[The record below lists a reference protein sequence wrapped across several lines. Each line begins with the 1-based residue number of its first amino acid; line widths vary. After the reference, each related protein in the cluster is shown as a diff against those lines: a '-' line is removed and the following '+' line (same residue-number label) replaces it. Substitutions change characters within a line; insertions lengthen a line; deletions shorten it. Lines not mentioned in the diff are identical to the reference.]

1 MTPPVPSTTGTAD
14 TCDLS
19 DGDLLIVRFDYLR
32 VGRTVRMRS
41 VRSDA
46 LIRIFITVPQ
56 REEGFLDYSK
66 LRWRSCRT
74 VVVSRDG

>member
-1 MTPPVPSTTGTAD
+1 VHY
-14 TCDLS
+14 
-19 DGDLLIVRFDYLR
+19 DYLR

-56 REEGFLDYSK
+56 RAEGFLDYSK
-66 LRWRSCRT
+66 LRWRSSST